1 MTKLFSL
8 IIFVGAFAWSW
19 HLFNSKNSVGIEI
32 HAGIQSKLA
41 VLIEDTIKKNKPNS
55 SHFQVIN
62 IFTEKIDDNKINA
75 HFSFKY
81 DDVMEENEKV
91 SQMLSGEAT
100 LTRTLSEDPQ
110 IQKWIVQSVKSSAS
124 NIEFKEGLVI
134 SSDGKSEQPTVTEP
148 TPQTEEI
155 KTE

>member
-1 MTKLFSL
+1 M
-8 IIFVGAFAWSW
+8 FVAAFAWSW

-32 HAGIQSKLA
+32 HAGIQSKLGF
-41 VLIEDTIKKNKPNS
+41 LIEDTIKKSKPNS
-55 SHFQVIN
+55 SNFQVIN
-62 IFTEKIDDNKINA
+62 IYTQKMDDNKITA

-110 IQKWIVQSVKSSAS
+110 IQKWVVQSVKSNSS
-124 NIEFKEGLVI
+124 NIEFKEGLII
-134 SSDGKSEQPTVTEP
+134 SSDGESTP
-148 TPQTEEI
+148 PQTEEK